1 LTFINEPT
9 FEIFANHPEVCQNI
23 NQNLDITFLN
33 SLILKHASPHAMMQA
48 TGSSFFTQAM
58 ALATANTASTA
69 LPELLAFMTSR
80 LVQHRAN
87 TLVQK
92 VGHLFFKLLFV
103 G

>member
-1 LTFINEPT
+1 MT
-9 FEIFANHPEVCQNI
+9 
-23 NQNLDITFLN
+23 
-33 SLILKHASPHAMMQA
+33 QA

-58 ALATANTASTA
+58 ALATANTTSTA

-80 LVQHRAN
+80 LGQQRAN

-92 VGHLFFKLLFV
+92 VGHLFFKLFFV